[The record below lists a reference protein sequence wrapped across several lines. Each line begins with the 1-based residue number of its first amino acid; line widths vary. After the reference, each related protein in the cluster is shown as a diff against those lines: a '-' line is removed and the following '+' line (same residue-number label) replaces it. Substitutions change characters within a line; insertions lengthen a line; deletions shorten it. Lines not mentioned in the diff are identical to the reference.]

1 MTAFRRSFPHAC
13 LLLMRREMHH
23 TSSPSPFL
31 FGPRSW
37 KENRYRSIFQ
47 LRVTVFPLFLS
58 PIFYLH
64 YSSDLRRFKRGYT
77 SCCTKCKGSP

>member
-13 LLLMRREMHH
+13 VLLMRREMHH

-47 LRVTVFPLFLS
+47 VRVSLS
-58 PIFYLH
+58 FIYF
-64 YSSDLRRFKRGYT
+64 SDLLLATAISGG
-77 SCCTKCKGSP
+77 SKGDTPRVVPNAKVLPRP